1 MILLD
6 GKTTS
11 QKIMNSLKIEIS
23 NLDFTPTLDIII
35 VGNDSSSQKY
45 VAMKQEKAQS
55 IGIGGKIHQL
65 SQDSTTKDVLSLI
78 QHLNQDSNVNAF
90 MVQLPLP
97 PQIDTQTVLSF
108 IDPKKDADGL
118 SPFNLGLLFQKK
130 SQGIISATALGI
142 IQLLEE
148 YQINISGKN
157 AVIIGRSPEVAIP
170 LFAALMA
177 KNATVTICHTKTQN
191 LQEICQQADILI
203 SSIGKPNFFGKG
215 FIKPNAIVI
224 DVGFVA
230 DPITGKT
237 TGDFNFDQ
245 VAPIS
250 SFITPVP
257 GGVGPMTITSLLYN
271 TVQIAKKNIKLS

>member
-1 MILLD
+1 MATDKTPSKIL
-6 GKTTS
+6 
-11 QKIMNSLKIEIS
+11 NSLKLEIE
-23 NLDFTPTLDIII
+23 NLNLHPVLDIII
-35 VGNDSSSQKY
+35 VGNDPSSQKY

-55 IGIGGKIHQL
+55 IGLGGKIHQL
-65 SQDSTTKDVLSLI
+65 SQDSTTQDVLSLI
-78 QHLNQDSNVNAF
+78 QNLNQDSKVDAF

-97 PQIDTQTVLSF
+97 SQIDTQTVLSS

-130 SQGIISATALGI
+130 STGIPSATALGI
-142 IQLLEE
+142 IKLLEE

-157 AVIIGRSPEVAIP
+157 AVIIGRSSEVSIP
-170 LFAALMA
+170 LFALLMA

-191 LQEICQQADILI
+191 LKEICQQSDILI
-203 SSIGKPNFFGKG
+203 SSIGKPNFFGKD
-215 FIKPNAIVI
+215 FIKEGAIII

-230 DPITGKT
+230 DPNTGKT
-237 TGDFNFDQ
+237 TGDFDFEQ

-271 TVQIAKKNIKLS
+271 TVQIAKQNPLL

>member
-11 QKIMNSLKIEIS
+11 QKMINSLKVEIS
-23 NLDFTPTLDIII
+23 NLNFIPTLDIII
-35 VGNDSSSQKY
+35 VGNDPSSQKY

-65 SQDSTTKDVLSLI
+65 SQDSTTQDVLSLI
-78 QHLNQDSNVNAF
+78 QSLNQDSKVNAF

-97 PQIDTQTVLSF
+97 PQIDTQKVISS

-130 SQGIISATALGI
+130 STGIPSATAFGI
-142 IQLLEE
+142 VKLLEE
-148 YQINISGKN
+148 YQIDISGKN
-157 AVIIGRSPEVAIP
+157 AVIIGRSSEVSIP
-170 LFAALMA
+170 LFALLMA

-191 LQEICQQADILI
+191 LKEICQQSDILI
-203 SSIGKPNFFGKG
+203 SSIGKPNFFGKD
-215 FIKPNAIVI
+215 FIKEGAIII

-230 DPITGKT
+230 DPNTGKT
-237 TGDFNFDQ
+237 TGDFDFEQ

-271 TVQIAKKNIKLS
+271 TVQICKQK